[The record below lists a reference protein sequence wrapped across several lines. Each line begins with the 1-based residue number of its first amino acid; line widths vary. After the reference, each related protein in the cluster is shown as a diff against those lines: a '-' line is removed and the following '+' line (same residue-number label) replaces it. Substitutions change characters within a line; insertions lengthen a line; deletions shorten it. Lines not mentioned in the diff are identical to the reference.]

1 MEGREAFKGFA
12 WANLGELAPD
22 LSVALVGAE
31 AQSAFLSRQ
40 TMVASCPVRI
50 AW

>member
-12 WANLGELAPD
+12 WVNFGELAPD
-22 LSVALVGAE
+22 LSVALGGAK
-31 AQSAFLSRQ
+31 AQSAFLPRQ